1 MIRIDSFSK
10 SKQKTPAAENKGYG
24 NNVTIINQNN
34 GKAEL
39 KPHYLWGQ
47 LFDDNDVDGD
57 MTVKGNVT
65 GNNAYFSN
73 ISGNTAEFT
82 QSVSADTF
90 NGNKVIATDITSE
103 IVKTKTVNADK
114 GDITS
119 IESKSINNTG
129 NINTKKLSS
138 ENINNTDTITT
149 KNLNVTGSARFW
161 ELTIEKLKAAG
172 GAVLYTP
179 ADGFKCDMVQPIEGG
194 YRLLWRVDDGDGNQR
209 DNMWRKNDQA
219 LCLTFNKAKVGVN
232 RNVSNKY
239 YWTLVTNTSE
249 STKPVKI
256 NNIKYHYIEVSSTI
270 VDGQLN
276 PEQGDTIAM
285 LGYRG
290 QDDEARQSAIYISAY
305 HSLDN
310 GYIDKNTGKVIEGLK
325 APLFA
330 TYQGISDFNLSS
342 HRKTYIDSNGS
353 KWVGDIEINTGQS
366 LEDYLNEVLNNTE
379 VKTYQYK
386 AYAKTPNGDGFTIE
400 DKSNDDAYR
409 YVGIYVSTSKTQ
421 PTDPKLYNWI
431 EKGKQ
436 GEKGNDG
443 VGISSIIEEYYLS
456 DSNINL
462 TGGTWTTQPPTGAK
476 GKWLWTRSI
485 IHYTNGTSE
494 SKGQICVGYMGKD
507 GADGTGID
515 IKSSQNDCVEI
526 GDAYIDKD
534 GNLQIVTSLSPKT
547 FTNGGKIKGKD
558 GKNGNDGKTYYLHT
572 AWCNTSDNSDS
583 SFTTENPN
591 GKSFKYI
598 GTKSDTLSADTKVFN
613 YYDWVCIKG
622 KDGDNGTS
630 VKISS
635 TSVSYALSDNATT
648 PPTNNWQNTPQQATN
663 EKPYLW
669 TKTEVKYND
678 GISTISY
685 SVSHKGK
692 DGDNGKSISIIT
704 ATTKY
709 CVTASN
715 IQPDDEQF
723 VYDSIKA
730 ANPNIGEFVWS
741 MSIVTYSDNNTIKQ
755 YSVSRIGSDGEKGD
769 KGSDGLTTHFAY
781 AKGGIVTTAT
791 TKGNVTTNANW
802 KFSVTN
808 FSDSELIGTYTD
820 DKANDSTNYKDYFW
834 SQLKGKKGDKG
845 DTGNGIIAV
854 DVEYTLS
861 QSRTTT
867 PTSGWNTNP
876 PKPQKGYY
884 IWSRTKITYSNN
896 QIKYT
901 NPVCL
906 SGEDGV
912 GKDAEFD
919 TIDWNVCYGVVDKDD
934 NLLIKVL
941 LNLKHYKGDK
951 IVNKDFS
958 SYLVETYPSY
968 DYSLD
973 YDWTKA
979 VNADGSFEF
988 KKVIPNYS
996 KITNKPTMIWVDVK
1010 NESGLLQKKIV
1021 PITLQPS
1028 VYQKINQQLGTYELR
1043 IQSSETKITDANN
1056 KIDQANNKITDANN
1070 KIDQANNKIDQANNK
1085 INNVETTVKSNT
1097 ASINANSKQ
1106 IALKAEQSTV
1116 NTLGDKLKST
1126 EKTVGEIKVKNDEI
1140 SSEVKSAKTVLDGNL
1155 IYDSYIDE
1163 WSNAYGFAIRN
1174 VMPLV
1179 NGQTYTLTIRGK
1191 IDAKA
1196 KADGKTLAVYIYNKD
1211 WKYFNREIHIDS
1223 TELTTKSITFKYY
1236 TKEPLDVF
1244 VSAYLHPYQGSREGK
1259 VYLEWVMLREGS
1271 EEKEYT
1277 ERMYGVTEN
1286 TSSLIH
1292 QTADNIEL
1300 KVKNDFKETG
1310 IDITDGRIKLDA
1322 DNTVINGNLKITNP
1336 SEGLIIYDA
1345 DNNARVKI
1353 TNENIDVNDT
1363 GKIKNQIFGSS
1374 ISTAYQTNV
1383 IAANEGYY
1391 SYVYNVNCYTKAD
1404 SLIKTEFK
1412 MGKFPKNQTI
1422 NLTVPTFETTLY
1434 GINNDV
1440 KPNSGKLVDSG
1451 NTNNN
1456 GNTLYDDTPFSGE
1469 TLVGTQD
1476 LNLTKNLKAIIKY
1489 YINDKEIVS
1498 ARTNASIT
1506 YTERTIYTGSTFN
1519 RRIDGGSQVDG
1530 TVKGVYKINLK
1541 GVARTINTTE
1551 QGLGKIVIE
1560 LIVPSSSLT
1569 TLYNCQTKITNG
1581 LKQLYFNTKVECEYE
1596 SWNNAGAIIASL
1608 TKIGTNGLMIALN
1621 KDKKLTVADNKIM
1634 VESNGSIIKFEKD
1647 GILQQVEQK
1656 SGALVWMPYG
1666 YKRKIKVINDVK
1678 SYVIQNE
1685 KDYMFDTF
1693 FINQPNTGS
1702 DIAIYLPI
1710 DPYDGQC
1717 VTIMSVT
1724 GNRIVCVYPNDK
1736 FRSVGIW
1743 GMKSKND
1750 YFTMPNHSATKWVY
1764 CQEAQLWFGGFDFAN
1779 P

>member
-10 SKQKTPAAENKGYG
+10 SKQKAPAAENKGYG

-39 KPHYLWGQ
+39 KPHYLWGN
-47 LFDDNDVDGD
+47 LFDGTDDVNSSITIKGD
-57 MTVKGNVT
+57 AT
-65 GNNAYFSN
+65 GINAYFSN
-73 ISGNTAEFT
+73 FSGNTAEFT

-90 NGNKVIATDITSE
+90 NGNKVNATDITSE

-129 NINTKKLSS
+129 NINTKGLTS
-138 ENINNTDTITT
+138 ENINNSNTITT
-149 KNLNVTGSARFW
+149 KNLNVTGSAHFF
-161 ELTIEKLKAAG
+161 ELIIDKLKAAG

-219 LCLTFNKAKVGVN
+219 LCLTFNRAKVGVN

-256 NNIKYHYIEVSSTI
+256 SNIKYHYIEVSSKI
-270 VDGQLN
+270 VDGTLN

-290 QDDEARQSAIYISAY
+290 TDDEARQSAIYISAY

-310 GYIDKNTGKVIEGLK
+310 GYVDKNTGKVIEGLK

-330 TYQGISDFNLSS
+330 TYKGISDFNLSS

-353 KWVGDIEINTGQS
+353 KWVGDLEINTGQS

-386 AYAKTPNGDGFTIE
+386 AYAKTPDGDGFTIE

-421 PTDPKLYNWI
+421 PTDPKLYTWV

-436 GEKGNDG
+436 GIKGNDG
-443 VGISSIIEEYYLS
+443 VGISTIVEEYYLS

-476 GKWLWTRSI
+476 GKWLWTRST
-485 IHYTNGTSE
+485 IHYTNGNAE
-494 SKGQICVGYMGKD
+494 SKGQVCVGYMGND
-507 GADGTGID
+507 GKDGTGID

-534 GNLQIVTSLSPKT
+534 GNLQIVTSLSPKV

-558 GKNGNDGKTYYLHT
+558 GKNGVDGKTYYLHT
-572 AWCNTSDNSDS
+572 AWCNTLDNSDS

-613 YYDWVCIKG
+613 YYDWVCVKG

-715 IQPDDEQF
+715 VQPDDAQF
-723 VYDSIKA
+723 VYETIKA

-755 YSVSRIGSDGEKGD
+755 YSVSRIGSDGAKGD

-791 TKGNVTTNANW
+791 TKGNVSTKGNW

-808 FSDSELIGTYTD
+808 FSDSEIIGTYTD
-820 DKANDSTNYKDYFW
+820 DKVNDSTNYQDYYW
-834 SQLKGKKGDKG
+834 SELKGKQGDKG
-845 DTGNGIIAV
+845 DAGNGIMAV
-854 DVEYTLS
+854 DVEYALS
-861 QSRTTT
+861 QSRTTA

-876 PKPQKGYY
+876 PAPQKAYY

-906 SGEDGV
+906 SGEDGISGV
-912 GKDAEFD
+912 DAEFD
-919 TIDWNVCYGVVDKDD
+919 SIEFGTCYGVVDKDD

-941 LNLKHYKGDK
+941 LNIKHYKGDK

-1021 PITLQPS
+1021 PITVQAT
-1028 VYQKINQQLGTYELR
+1028 VYQKINQKLGTYELR
-1043 IQSSETKITDANN
+1043 LQSSETKITDANN
-1056 KIDQANNKITDANN
+1056 KIDQANNNINDANARL
-1070 KIDQANNKIDQANNK
+1070 KIVAEKTVANI
-1085 INNVETTVKSNT
+1085 
-1097 ASINANSKQ
+1097 ASIQANSKQ

-1116 NTLGDKLKST
+1116 DTLGDKVKST
-1126 EKTVGEIKVKNDEI
+1126 EKTLGEIKVKNDEI
-1140 SSEVKSAKTVLDGNL
+1140 SSSVNNTKTILDGNL

-1163 WSNAYGFAIRN
+1163 WSNDYGFAIRN

-1179 NGQTYTLTIRGK
+1179 KGQTYTLTIRGK

-1196 KADGKTLAVYIYNKD
+1196 KEDGKTLSVFIYDKD
-1211 WKYFNREIHIDS
+1211 WEYVSKAISIDS
-1223 TELTTKSITFKYY
+1223 TELTTKSVTY
-1236 TKEPLDVF
+1236 TYTVDAKVEML
-1244 VSAYLHPYQGSREGK
+1244 VSAYMYPSQGSRNGK
-1259 VYLEWVMLREGS
+1259 VYLEWMMLREGPD
-1271 EEKEYT
+1271 EKEYT
-1277 ERMYGVTEN
+1277 DRMYGVSTN
-1286 TSSLIH
+1286 TSSLIK
-1292 QTADNIEL
+1292 QKADEISM

-1310 IDITDGRIKLDA
+1310 IDITNGQIKLDA
-1322 DNTVINGNLKITNP
+1322 DNTVINGNLKFTNSSDGLVIFDDFNNPRVQITK
-1336 SEGLIIYDA
+1336 D
-1345 DNNARVKI
+1345 V
-1353 TNENIDVNDT
+1353 IDVNDT
-1363 GKIKNQIFGSS
+1363 GKIKNQVFGST
-1374 ISTAYQTNV
+1374 ISTALPTN
-1383 IAANEGYY
+1383 IISSKEGYY
-1391 SYVYNVNCYTKAD
+1391 TNSYNIDFYTK
-1404 SLIKTEFK
+1404 SQSVVTTEYT
-1412 MGKFPKNQTI
+1412 MGKFHKNQTI
-1422 NLTVPTFETTLY
+1422 NIAAPTFETNLFGFSNSETFNGDSF
-1434 GINNDV
+1434 GIMQLF
-1440 KPNSGKLVDSG
+1440 KCKK
-1451 NTNNN
+1451 
-1456 GNTLYDDTPFSGE
+1456 
-1469 TLVGTQD
+1469 D
-1476 LNLTKNLKAIIKY
+1476 LSAVIKY
-1489 YINDKEIVS
+1489 YIGSTLVTS
-1498 ARTNASIT
+1498 TNATIT
-1506 YTERTIYTGSTFN
+1506 YRERATITGQTFDKRIDENGPVDSYVNAIYTVKITGIERTIN
-1519 RRIDGGSQVDG
+1519 
-1530 TVKGVYKINLK
+1530 
-1541 GVARTINTTE
+1541 ATE
-1551 QGLGKIVIE
+1551 QGLGKIVLE
-1560 LIVPSSSLT
+1560 LTIPEYS
-1569 TLYNCQTKITNG
+1569 ITNVYNSHKNVELG
-1581 LKQLYFNTKVECEYE
+1581 AKYLFFNTKVDCKYE
-1596 SWNNAGAIIASL
+1596 SWNNAGDIAASI
-1608 TKIGTNGLMIALN
+1608 TKIGTNGMLVALD
-1621 KDKKLTVADNKIM
+1621 KDKKLTVAENKIL
-1634 VESNGSIIKFEKD
+1634 VEYDGSIIKFDKD
-1647 GILQQVEQK
+1647 GILQQVEEK
-1656 SGALVWMPYG
+1656 SGALVWTKLG
-1666 YKRKIKVINDVK
+1666 SRKKIKVITEPA
-1678 SYVIQNE
+1678 YVIKNE
-1685 KDYMFDTF
+1685 NDNMCDIFI
-1693 FINQPNTGS
+1693 INQPNESTDVVVS
-1702 DIAIYLPI
+1702 LPI
-1710 DPYDGQC
+1710 DPYDGQTL
-1717 VTIMSVT
+1717 TIIQRT
-1724 GNRIVCVYPNDK
+1724 GYRNAKVSANENICFAGYRDIITPNNFLLMK
-1736 FRSVGIW
+1736 NNSTSKWIW
-1743 GMKSKND
+1743 CKELN
-1750 YFTMPNHSATKWVY
+1750 
-1764 CQEAQLWFGGFDFAN
+1764 LWFGE
-1779 P
+1779 